1 MRCPPVRCP
10 PDDVSLGLRPSLAV
24 PRPASWQPFIPSMDS
39 YLLAAAAVALARGA
53 RRNVEH
59 KVASVIKVR
68 LFCLLVWY
76 GSEAGK
82 VSGWQMSLIDR
93 PLVASGNAVA

>member
-1 MRCPPVRCP
+1 
-10 PDDVSLGLRPSLAV
+10 
-24 PRPASWQPFIPSMDS
+24 MDS
-39 YLLAAAAVALARGA
+39 YLLAVAAVALARGA

-59 KVASVIKVR
+59 KVTSAIKVR

-82 VSGWQMSLIDR
+82 VSGWQLSLIDR
-93 PLVASGNAVA
+93 PLVASGNAVLYPPQRLSSHANRRMNSP